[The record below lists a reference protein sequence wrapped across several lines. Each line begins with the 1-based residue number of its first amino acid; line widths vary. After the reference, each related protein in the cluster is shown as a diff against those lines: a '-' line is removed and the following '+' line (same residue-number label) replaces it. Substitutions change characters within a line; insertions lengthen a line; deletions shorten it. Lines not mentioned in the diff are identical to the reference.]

1 MTVTELGQMQG
12 IEEINKEMPPVS
24 GQSKLEVRSLKAF
37 FDKTEALK
45 GINVKIPERKITAII
60 GPSGCGKS
68 TLLRCMNRMH
78 ELTPRAWVEGEI
90 LLDGEN
96 IYASD
101 MDAVRVRQRIG
112 MVFQKPN
119 PFPTMSVYDNV
130 AAGLKLNGVRDR
142 KRLDEAVE
150 KSLKLSF
157 LWEEVKDRLKESG
170 ARLSGGQQQRVA
182 LARALAIEPEIVL
195 LDEPFSSLD
204 ASMRAAVRADVLG
217 VLRTSGTTSI
227 LVTHDQD
234 EALSMADQVAVLRHG
249 VIAQLDTPSALYG
262 RPGDAELAQFLGESN
277 LLEGEVRDGVA
288 TTSLGRLPV
297 GAWAG
302 PSEGGRARVM
312 VRPEQ
317 IVLGDV
323 TPGVLEGTVASYEY
337 FGHDAVV
344 RVRTGPDGLPD
355 LVVRVNG
362 WTPLPLGHTVGLIVQ
377 GSVVAWPMG
386 PPEAASPSE

>member
-1 MTVTELGQMQG
+1 MKDLR
-12 IEEINKEMPPVS
+12 IS
-24 GQSKLEVRSLKAF
+24 GVAKSFGPQRVLRGVDLAVPHGSF
-37 FDKTEALK
+37 
-45 GINVKIPERKITAII
+45 TAIL
-60 GPSGCGKS
+60 GASGSGKT
-68 TLLRCMNRMH
+68 TLLRIVAGFER
-78 ELTPRAWVEGEI
+78 PDEGEVS
-90 LLDGEN
+90 LGEELVDDA
-96 IYASD
+96 ASTF
-101 MDAVRVRQRIG
+101 VPSERRRIG
-112 MVFQKPN
+112 YVPQEGAL
-119 PFPTMSVYDNV
+119 FPHLSVGRNV
-130 AAGLKLNGVRDR
+130 GFGLARDAGRAARVDELLELVGL
-142 KRLDEAVE
+142 
-150 KSLKLSF
+150 
-157 LWEEVKDRLKESG
+157 SG
-170 ARLSGGQQQRVA
+170 YRRRYPHQLSGGQQQRVA
-182 LARALAIEPEIVL
+182 LARALAIQPEIVL

-277 LLEGEVRDGVA
+277 LLEGQVRDGVA

-317 IVLGDV
+317 IALGDV
-323 TPGVLEGTVASYEY
+323 ATGALEGTVASYEY

-362 WTPLPLGHTVGLIVQ
+362 WTPLPLGHRVGLVVH
-377 GSVVAWPMG
+377 GSVVAWPSG
-386 PPEAASPSE
+386 PLEAANPSE